1 MWTYVLT
8 YHLMGRVEPYI
19 GCPYPWVLG
28 GMGVILLFMGG
39 HGWAWFM
46 GGFS

>member
-1 MWTYVLT
+1 MDLCFDISPN
-8 YHLMGRVEPYI
+8 GRVEPYI